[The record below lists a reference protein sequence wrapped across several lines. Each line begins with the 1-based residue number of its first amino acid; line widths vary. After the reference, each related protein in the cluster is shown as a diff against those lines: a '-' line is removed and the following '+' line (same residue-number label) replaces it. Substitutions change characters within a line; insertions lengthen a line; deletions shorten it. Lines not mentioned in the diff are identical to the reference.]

1 MPAAGSHLVKLHSTG
16 ILRPL
21 RHEDFDK
28 VLGADVLLHVQLP
41 NLQVEDIDD
50 GVNS

>member
-1 MPAAGSHLVKLHSTG
+1 MPAAGSHLVKLHSTV
-16 ILRPL
+16 ILHPL
-21 RHEDFDK
+21 RYEDFDK
-28 VLGADVLLHVQLP
+28 VLGAEFLLHIQLP